1 MPDTQIMFYHLALQS
16 QRKSG
21 PKLKEKH
28 NEQNTAFQS
37 NILVAATTCARNFQR
52 VDDEKEAGAG
62 AGDSDGTG
70 SEKME
75 DNDLGG
81 DVNDNNDDDGDEE
94 NGGED
99 GGWVE
104 KGARSGES
112 CSCAEALT
120 CNVIAPPCAM
130 QGFAM

>member
-1 MPDTQIMFYHLALQS
+1 MFYHLSLES

-21 PKLKEKH
+21 GLRLKEKH

-52 VDDEKEAGAG
+52 VDGEEEDGAG
-62 AGDSDGTG
+62 AGDSDGAG

-75 DNDLGG
+75 DNDLDG

-120 CNVIAPPCAM
+120 CNVIAPPHAM